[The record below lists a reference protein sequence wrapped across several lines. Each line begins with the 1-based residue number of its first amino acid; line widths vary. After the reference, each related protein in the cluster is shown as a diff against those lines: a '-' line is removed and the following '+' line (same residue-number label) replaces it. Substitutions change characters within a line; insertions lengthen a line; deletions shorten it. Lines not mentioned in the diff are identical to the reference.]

1 MNEIFKPLGLEIEIK
16 SEGNKLVYVYTFLE
30 PVDAAAVKPVFEAE
44 LDAQKETF
52 NSQVELLQ
60 SEIKNKM
67 TLCIRYVNA
76 DGTIICEAEYPQ

>member
-1 MNEIFKPLGLEIEIK
+1 MNESFKPLGLEIEIK
-16 SEGNKLVYVYTFLE
+16 SEGDKLVYVYTFLE
-30 PVDAAAVKPVFEAE
+30 PLDVEVVKPALEAGLE
-44 LDAQKETF
+44 DQKETF

-76 DGTIICEAEYPQ
+76 DGTLICEAEYPQ